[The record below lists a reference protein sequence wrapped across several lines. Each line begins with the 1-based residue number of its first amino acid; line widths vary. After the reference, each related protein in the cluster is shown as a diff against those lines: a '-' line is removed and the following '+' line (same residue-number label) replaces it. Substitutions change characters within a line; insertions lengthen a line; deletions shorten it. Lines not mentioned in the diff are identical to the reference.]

1 MKTKIQEKFKA
12 MFGDGASLFAS
23 PGRVNL
29 IGEHTDYNLGFVLP
43 GAIDKAIYVALKPND
58 GTVCRVYSLDYDET
72 VELDLHGE
80 KPSQQ
85 WACYVYGVCQEME
98 KRGALIL
105 PFDMAFGG
113 DVPLGAGLS
122 SSAALESAVGFALN
136 ETYGLGF
143 DREQLAKIGQMTEH
157 NYVGVR
163 CGIMDQFASLFGEA
177 GHVIR
182 LDCRSL
188 EYKLEPFD
196 PQGCRV
202 VLFDTQVKHTL
213 ASSEYNVRRAQCEA
227 GVAVVLRHVGGVES
241 LRDVTADMLDERPSM
256 ALEACTV
263 RPVWITV
270 DVPQDAAPGLYRTP
284 VTVACDGD
292 EQRLELAVE
301 VTGRTLP
308 APSEWRYHLDLWQHP
323 AAVARVEGTEMWSD
337 AHFEALRPVMK
348 PLADAGQ
355 KVVTATLN
363 KDPWNN
369 QCYDAYADMIVWTK
383 GADGAWT
390 YDYAAFDRWVEFME
404 GLGVDK
410 QINCYSMLPWNNM
423 LHYRDAATGEWVDVK
438 AEPGQPAFDEMWRPF
453 LADFV
458 RHLEEK
464 GWLAKTCIAMD
475 ERSPEQMEIAVAFL
489 AEHAPQLGI
498 ALADNHD
505 SYKRYP
511 QLHDICVSARQEV
524 APEDIAARRAAG
536 QVTTYYVCC
545 SHRYPNMFTFSDPAE
560 ATVAAWYAVA
570 NGYDGFLR
578 WAYNSWTEDPLRD
591 SRFRTWPAGDTY
603 VVYPGGRSSI
613 RFERLREGIQDAEK
627 IRILRAEPGRGNSAG
642 SDEKRARLEAVIAP
656 FASREPAADLHERL
670 AEAKRVLNEL

>member
-1 MKTKIQEKFKA
+1 MKTHLLA
-12 MFGDGASLFAS
+12 
-23 PGRVNL
+23 
-29 IGEHTDYNLGFVLP
+29 LP
-43 GAIDKAIYVALKPND
+43 LLALLSCT
-58 GTVCRVYSLDYDET
+58 GT
-72 VELDLHGE
+72 
-80 KPSQQ
+80 PSQT
-85 WACYVYGVCQEME
+85 AVSH
-98 KRGALIL
+98 
-105 PFDMAFGG
+105 FDW
-113 DVPLGAGLS
+113 
-122 SSAALESAVGFALN
+122 
-136 ETYGLGF
+136 
-143 DREQLAKIGQMTEH
+143 TEP
-157 NYVGVR
+157 
-163 CGIMDQFASLFGEA
+163 A
-177 GHVIR
+177 
-182 LDCRSL
+182 
-188 EYKLEPFD
+188 D
-196 PQGCRV
+196 PQGENPEAWTGIETPV
-202 VLFDTQVKHTL
+202 VSFGSTDLRYPRTTPYEDAVTNEATL
-213 ASSEYNVRRAQCEA
+213 TGWRGEKVSVQ
-227 GVAVVLRHVGGVES
+227 AVVSAPAAVDGLTC
-241 LRDVTADMLDERPSM
+241 TASDFRAADGAKLAGITRVRFVKYVVSDRFLPDQACGARPVNNPAHLEADLLDEAASFDMPARSTRP
-256 ALEACTV
+256 L
-263 RPVWITV
+263 WITV
-270 DVPQDAAPGLYRTP
+270 DIPRDAAPGHYTSQIDVKGKGVDETLTLHLN
-284 VTVACDGD
+284 VT
-292 EQRLELAVE
+292 E
-301 VTGRTLP
+301 RTLP
-308 APSEWRYHLDLWQHP
+308 APSEWAYHLDLWQHP
-323 AAVARVEGTEMWSD
+323 AAVARVEGVPVWSD
-337 AHFEALRPVMK
+337 EHFERMRPTMQQ
-348 PLADAGQ
+348 LADAGQ
-355 KVVTATLN
+355 KVITATLN
-363 KDPWNN
+363 KEPWNN
-369 QCYDAYADMIVWTK
+369 QCYDAYADMIVWTRL
-383 GADGAWT
+383 ADGTWE
-390 YDYAAFDRWVEFME
+390 YDFTVFDRWVEFMLE
-404 GLGVDK
+404 LGIAK
-410 QINCYSMLPWNNM
+410 YINCYSMLPWNNM

-545 SHRYPNMFTFSDPAE
+545 SHRYPNMFTFSDPVE

-603 VVYPGGRSSI
+603 VIYPGGRSSI

-642 SDEKRARLEAVIAP
+642 ADEKRARLEAVIAP

>member
-1 MKTKIQEKFKA
+1 
-12 MFGDGASLFAS
+12 
-23 PGRVNL
+23 
-29 IGEHTDYNLGFVLP
+29 
-43 GAIDKAIYVALKPND
+43 
-58 GTVCRVYSLDYDET
+58 
-72 VELDLHGE
+72 
-80 KPSQQ
+80 
-85 WACYVYGVCQEME
+85 
-98 KRGALIL
+98 
-105 PFDMAFGG
+105 
-113 DVPLGAGLS
+113 
-122 SSAALESAVGFALN
+122 
-136 ETYGLGF
+136 
-143 DREQLAKIGQMTEH
+143 
-157 NYVGVR
+157 
-163 CGIMDQFASLFGEA
+163 
-177 GHVIR
+177 
-182 LDCRSL
+182 
-188 EYKLEPFD
+188 
-196 PQGCRV
+196 
-202 VLFDTQVKHTL
+202 
-213 ASSEYNVRRAQCEA
+213 
-227 GVAVVLRHVGGVES
+227 
-241 LRDVTADMLDERPSM
+241 
-256 ALEACTV
+256 
-263 RPVWITV
+263 
-270 DVPQDAAPGLYRTP
+270 
-284 VTVACDGD
+284 
-292 EQRLELAVE
+292 
-301 VTGRTLP
+301 
-308 APSEWRYHLDLWQHP
+308 
-323 AAVARVEGTEMWSD
+323 
-337 AHFEALRPVMK
+337 
-348 PLADAGQ
+348 
-355 KVVTATLN
+355 
-363 KDPWNN
+363 
-369 QCYDAYADMIVWTK
+369 MIVWTK
-383 GADGAWT
+383 HADGTWS
-390 YDYAAFDRWVEFME
+390 YDYTVFDRWVELMTE
-404 GLGVDK
+404 LGIDHAV
-410 QINCYSMLPWNNM
+410 NCYSMLPWNNM

-613 RFERLREGIQDAEK
+613 RFERLCEGIQDAEK
-627 IRILRAEPGRGNSAG
+627 IRILRAEAGRGNSAG
-642 SDEKRARLEAVIAP
+642 ADEKRARLEAVIAP

>member
-1 MKTKIQEKFKA
+1 MRRRIAALGCLLALAAGGCAPRPEEPEGGYCVYYSALSDRFA
-12 MFGDGASLFAS
+12 PLPLDCEPFEGSGGDPIPALVDALLSPPETQGLAS
-23 PGRVNL
+23 PFPEGVRLLSWEVEEGRL
-29 IGEHTDYNLGFVLP
+29 H
-43 GAIDKAIYVALKPND
+43 
-58 GTVCRVYSLDYDET
+58 
-72 VELDLHGE
+72 LDLSE
-80 KPSQQ
+80 Q
-85 WACYVYGVCQEME
+85 YG
-98 KRGALIL
+98 
-105 PFDMAFGG
+105 
-113 DVPLGAGLS
+113 GLS
-122 SSAALESAVGFALN
+122 
-136 ETYGLGF
+136 
-143 DREQLAKIGQMTEH
+143 
-157 NYVGVR
+157 GVDLTVADA
-163 CGIMDQFASLFGEA
+163 CLT
-177 GHVIR
+177 
-182 LDCRSL
+182 LTLC
-188 EYKLEPFD
+188 
-196 PQGCRV
+196 
-202 VLFDTQVKHTL
+202 QV
-213 ASSEYNVRRAQCEA
+213 E
-227 GVAVVLRHVGGVES
+227 GVES
-241 LRDVTADMLDERPSM
+241 VYVTVEGREIPYRRVQQLGPDGLLLTDGTHGPPAEAGGLGR

-627 IRILRAEPGRGNSAG
+627 IRILRAEAGRGNSAG
-642 SDEKRARLEAVIAP
+642 ADEKRARLEAVIAP

>member
-1 MKTKIQEKFKA
+1 MKKLLAT
-12 MFGDGASLFAS
+12 
-23 PGRVNL
+23 
-29 IGEHTDYNLGFVLP
+29 LP
-43 GAIDKAIYVALKPND
+43 LLALLSCTGIPPQHALSHFD
-58 GTVCRVYSLDYDET
+58 WTEPADPQ
-72 VELDLHGE
+72 GE
-80 KPSQQ
+80 KPETWNGVEKPIVTFGSTDVRYPRATPCAAAVTDQTTLTGWRGEKVSAQ
-85 WACYVYGVCQEME
+85 AVISAPAAVGGLTCTVGDFVADNGAKLPGIACARFVKYVVSDRFLTDQPC
-98 KRGALIL
+98 GARPENNPAHLEADL
-105 PFDMAFGG
+105 LDEAASC
-113 DVPLGAGLS
+113 DVPA
-122 SSAALESAVGFALN
+122 
-136 ETYGLGF
+136 
-143 DREQLAKIGQMTEH
+143 
-157 NYVGVR
+157 
-163 CGIMDQFASLFGEA
+163 
-177 GHVIR
+177 
-182 LDCRSL
+182 RS
-188 EYKLEPFD
+188 
-196 PQGCRV
+196 
-202 VLFDTQVKHTL
+202 T
-213 ASSEYNVRRAQCEA
+213 
-227 GVAVVLRHVGGVES
+227 
-241 LRDVTADMLDERPSM
+241 
-256 ALEACTV
+256 

-270 DVPQDAAPGLYRTP
+270 DIPRDATPGRYTAPVAVKGEGVAETLTLHLN
-284 VTVACDGD
+284 VT
-292 EQRLELAVE
+292 E
-301 VTGRTLP
+301 RTLP
-308 APSEWRYHLDLWQHP
+308 APSEWTYHLDLWQHP
-323 AAVARVEGTEMWSD
+323 AAVARAEGVEVWSD
-337 AHFEALRPVMK
+337 EHFERMRPTMRQ
-348 PLADAGQ
+348 LADAGQ
-355 KVVTATLN
+355 KVITATLN

-627 IRILRAEPGRGNSAG
+627 IRILRAEAGRGNSAG
-642 SDEKRARLEAVIAP
+642 ADEKRARLEAVIAP

>member
-1 MKTKIQEKFKA
+1 MKKLLAT
-12 MFGDGASLFAS
+12 
-23 PGRVNL
+23 
-29 IGEHTDYNLGFVLP
+29 LP
-43 GAIDKAIYVALKPND
+43 LLALLSCTGIPPQHALSHFD
-58 GTVCRVYSLDYDET
+58 WTEPADPQ
-72 VELDLHGE
+72 GE
-80 KPSQQ
+80 KPETWNGVEKPIVTFGSTDVRYPRATPCAAAVTDQTTLTGWRGEKVSAQ
-85 WACYVYGVCQEME
+85 AVISAPAAVGGLTCTVGDFVADNGAKLPGIARARFVKYVVSDRFLTDQPC
-98 KRGALIL
+98 GARPENNPAHLEADL
-105 PFDMAFGG
+105 LDEAASC
-113 DVPLGAGLS
+113 DVPA
-122 SSAALESAVGFALN
+122 
-136 ETYGLGF
+136 
-143 DREQLAKIGQMTEH
+143 
-157 NYVGVR
+157 
-163 CGIMDQFASLFGEA
+163 
-177 GHVIR
+177 
-182 LDCRSL
+182 RS
-188 EYKLEPFD
+188 
-196 PQGCRV
+196 
-202 VLFDTQVKHTL
+202 T
-213 ASSEYNVRRAQCEA
+213 
-227 GVAVVLRHVGGVES
+227 
-241 LRDVTADMLDERPSM
+241 
-256 ALEACTV
+256 

-270 DVPQDAAPGLYRTP
+270 DIPRDAAPGRYTAP
-284 VTVACDGD
+284 VAVKGEGVA
-292 EQRLELAVE
+292 ETLTLHLN
-301 VTGRTLP
+301 VTERTLP
-308 APSEWRYHLDLWQHP
+308 APSEWTYHLDLWQHP
-323 AAVARVEGTEMWSD
+323 AAVARAEGVEVWSD
-337 AHFEALRPVMK
+337 EHFERMRPTMRQ
-348 PLADAGQ
+348 LADAGQ
-355 KVVTATLN
+355 KVITATLN

-369 QCYDAYADMIVWTK
+369 QCYDAYADMIVWTRL
-383 GADGAWT
+383 ADGTWE
-390 YDYAAFDRWVEFME
+390 YDFTVFDRWVQFMLD
-404 GLGVDK
+404 LGIGK
-410 QINCYSMLPWNNM
+410 YINCYSMLPWNNM

>member
-1 MKTKIQEKFKA
+1 MKKLLAT
-12 MFGDGASLFAS
+12 
-23 PGRVNL
+23 
-29 IGEHTDYNLGFVLP
+29 LP
-43 GAIDKAIYVALKPND
+43 LLALLSCTGIPPQHALSHFD
-58 GTVCRVYSLDYDET
+58 WTEPADPQ
-72 VELDLHGE
+72 GE
-80 KPSQQ
+80 KPETWNGVEKPIVTFGSTDVRYPRATPCAAAVTDQTTLTGWRGEKVSAQ
-85 WACYVYGVCQEME
+85 AVISAPAAVGGLTCTVGDFVADNGAKLPGIARARFVKYVVSDRFLTDQPC
-98 KRGALIL
+98 GARPENNPAHLEADL
-105 PFDMAFGG
+105 LDEAASC
-113 DVPLGAGLS
+113 DVPA
-122 SSAALESAVGFALN
+122 
-136 ETYGLGF
+136 
-143 DREQLAKIGQMTEH
+143 
-157 NYVGVR
+157 
-163 CGIMDQFASLFGEA
+163 
-177 GHVIR
+177 
-182 LDCRSL
+182 RS
-188 EYKLEPFD
+188 
-196 PQGCRV
+196 
-202 VLFDTQVKHTL
+202 T
-213 ASSEYNVRRAQCEA
+213 
-227 GVAVVLRHVGGVES
+227 
-241 LRDVTADMLDERPSM
+241 
-256 ALEACTV
+256 

-270 DVPQDAAPGLYRTP
+270 DIPRDAAPGRYTAP
-284 VTVACDGD
+284 VAVKGEGVA
-292 EQRLELAVE
+292 ETLTLHLN
-301 VTGRTLP
+301 VTERTLP
-308 APSEWRYHLDLWQHP
+308 APSEWTYHLDLWQHP
-323 AAVARVEGTEMWSD
+323 AAVARAEGVEVWSD
-337 AHFEALRPVMK
+337 EHFERMRPTMRQ
-348 PLADAGQ
+348 LADAGQ
-355 KVVTATLN
+355 KVITATLN

-545 SHRYPNMFTFSDPAE
+545 SHRYPNMFTFSDPVE

-603 VVYPGGRSSI
+603 VIYPGGRSSI

-627 IRILRAEPGRGNSAG
+627 IRILRAEAGRGNSAG
-642 SDEKRARLEAVIAP
+642 ADEKRARLEAVIAP

>member
-1 MKTKIQEKFKA
+1 MKRTLSFLLPAAA
-12 MFGDGASLFAS
+12 MLLAACGGA
-23 PGRVNL
+23 
-29 IGEHTDYNLGFVLP
+29 
-43 GAIDKAIYVALKPND
+43 ND
-58 GTVCRVYSLDYDET
+58 R
-72 VELDLHGE
+72 
-80 KPSQQ
+80 PSFPDF
-85 WACYVYGVCQEME
+85 QEM
-98 KRGALIL
+98 AD
-105 PFDMAFGG
+105 PAAAFA
-113 DVPLGAGLS
+113 DW
-122 SSAALESAVGFALN
+122 SAAGDTPCASFVTTDRRFGKSQLPDVEPRTACRLTAWRGERVSAQLLVWSAQPVERLVCTAGVLTSDEGRLPESAVRTRFVRYVMSDEFA
-136 ETYGLGF
+136 
-143 DREQLAKIGQMTEH
+143 
-157 NYVGVR
+157 
-163 CGIMDQFASLFGEA
+163 CGCCKRKPQDFAA
-177 GHVIR
+177 
-182 LDCRSL
+182 
-188 EYKLEPFD
+188 
-196 PQGCRV
+196 
-202 VLFDTQVKHTL
+202 VL
-213 ASSEYNVRRAQCEA
+213 
-227 GVAVVLRHVGGVES
+227 
-241 LRDVTADMLDERPSM
+241 TADMLDERPSM

-536 QVTTYYVCC
+536 QVDDLLRLLLAPLSQHVHLLR
-545 SHRYPNMFTFSDPAE
+545 SGRGDRGGVVRRGQRLRRLPALGLQLVDGRPAARFAFPHVARGRYLRRLSGRPVVDPFRAP
-560 ATVAAWYAVA
+560 ARRDS
-570 NGYDGFLR
+570 GCR
-578 WAYNSWTEDPLRD
+578 EDPYPARRTGPRELGRVRRKTGAARSGHRPLRIA
-591 SRFRTWPAGDTY
+591 RAGRRPA
-603 VVYPGGRSSI
+603 
-613 RFERLREGIQDAEK
+613 
-627 IRILRAEPGRGNSAG
+627 RAAGRGQAG
-642 SDEKRARLEAVIAP
+642 AQRIVTPRWETGIRTT
-656 FASREPAADLHERL
+656 
-670 AEAKRVLNEL
+670 